1 MEIMEVITVSK
12 LEGEI
17 NMKVSFS
24 LFYRRVAVH
33 YVCEA
38 MYWTGQ
44 LGGSKQAYMVAITAA
59 KPGMGRV
66 RAGEDTELTAFSFF
80 TIS

>member
-24 LFYRRVAVH
+24 LFYHHMAVH

-38 MYWTGQ
+38 MYYTGQ
-44 LGGSKQAYMVAITAA
+44 LGGTKQAYMVAISAA

-66 RAGEDTELTAFSFF
+66 RESADTELTAFSFL
-80 TIS
+80 IIP